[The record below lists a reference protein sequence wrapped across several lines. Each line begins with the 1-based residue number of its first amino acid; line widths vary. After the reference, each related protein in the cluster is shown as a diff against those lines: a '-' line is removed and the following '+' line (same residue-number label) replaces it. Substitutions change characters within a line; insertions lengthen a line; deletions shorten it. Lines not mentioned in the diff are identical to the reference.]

1 MIKPLRQIILPSILL
16 LLTGCISQYSI
27 TEAELEN
34 YLSDEIH
41 FEVKEGNTFF
51 GVEMRINNIDVT
63 LGSKADTMSVSANSV
78 IKVRNPLMPFKA
90 EMKTTF
96 EAIPWYDASNHSV
109 YLRELKLV
117 DISSS
122 PKDFDKAIQQFSPQV
137 MRFLTQFL
145 ETQPVYVLDTSESN
159 QALIAEMTKRIEV
172 VPGKLK
178 LIFDE

>member
-1 MIKPLRQIILPSILL
+1 MIKRLRQIILPSLFL
-16 LLTGCISQYSI
+16 LLTGCVSQYSI
-27 TEAELEN
+27 SEAELEN

-41 FEVKEGNTFF
+41 FEIKEGNQFF

-63 LGSKADTMSVSANSV
+63 LGHKADTMSVSAISI

-90 EMKTTF
+90 ELNTTF
-96 EAIPWYDASNHSV
+96 EAKPWYDATDHSV
-109 YLRELKLV
+109 YLRDLTLV
-117 DISSS
+117 DIQSS
-122 PKDFDKAIQQFSPQV
+122 PKDLDKAIKQFSPQL

-145 ETQPVYVLDTSESN
+145 ETQPVYVLDTDESN

-172 VPGKLK
+172 KPGKLK

>member
-1 MIKPLRQIILPSILL
+1 MKIIHLAVALLILS
-16 LLTGCISQYSI
+16 LTGCVSQYNI
-27 TEAELEN
+27 TEAELEG

-41 FEVKEGNTFF
+41 FEVKEGNQLF
-51 GVEMRINNIDVT
+51 GIEMRINNIDVS
-63 LGSKADTMSVSANSV
+63 LGHKPEMMSVAALSV

-96 EAIPWYDASNHSV
+96 EAKPWYDASNHSV

-117 DISSS
+117 EISSS

-137 MRFLTQFL
+137 MKFLTQFL
-145 ETQPVYVLDTSESN
+145 ETQPVYVLDIKESN
-159 QALIAEMTKRIEV
+159 QALLAEMTKRIEV

-178 LIFDE
+178 LIFDD